1 MEYYIYF
8 EENGKRH
15 SVIRFVKDY
24 SDRRWF
30 RKERIS
36 YSISMDEACIF
47 VDEELVKKVCDRI
60 IKDYPDARIYC
71 TPSEEIDERLEFHEF
86 WVICRYDDRN
96 NLKDFYKAESRKSI
110 GWTADME
117 DVIII
122 CDEDFAR
129 QHCQL
134 LRSKTGERISAKS
147 VYLSLNN
154 RLLTPVMMITCTSKS
169 GKRET
174 KFFARLEGKRIRLVN
189 TSAYAKFFTY
199 SEAMHTYEYL
209 KVHNKNFLYAVLPR
223 FDDNVSYRDIEW
235 YMKEKQISRAVRV
248 SFKLKQIN
256 HKNDSESKSRESD

>member
-8 EENGKRH
+8 EEKSKQH

-47 VDEELVKKVCDRI
+47 VDEELVKKVCNRI

-71 TPSEEIDERLEFHEF
+71 TPSEEIDERLEFHKF

-96 NLKDFYKAESRKSI
+96 NLKDFYKASSRKSV
-110 GWTADME
+110 GWTSDME

-122 CDEDFAR
+122 CDEDFSI

-134 LRSKTGERISAKS
+134 LRSKTGERISAKQ

-154 RLLTPVMMITCTSKS
+154 QLLTPVMMITCTSKS

-189 TSAYAKFFTY
+189 TSAYAKLFTY
-199 SEAMHTYEYL
+199 SEAMHTFEYL

-235 YMKEKQISRAVRV
+235 YMKEKQISRLVRV

-256 HKNDSESKSRESD
+256 HKNDSERES